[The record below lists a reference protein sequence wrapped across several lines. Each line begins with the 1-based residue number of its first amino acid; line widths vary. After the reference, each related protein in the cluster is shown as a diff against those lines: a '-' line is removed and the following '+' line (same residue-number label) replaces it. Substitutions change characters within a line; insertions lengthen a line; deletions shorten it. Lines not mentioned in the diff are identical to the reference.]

1 MPEGQP
7 VAGAGAR
14 ALWPLPAGLTFLN
27 HGGYGLTPKPVL
39 RVQARLKAEME
50 RDPVRFLE
58 RETLGRRLLEAR
70 TAAAEALGASVEDL
84 VFIDNAT
91 TGVNA
96 VLQSLALPSGAEVLS
111 TDHMYPAVRNAV
123 RHTLLLLGGRIVEA
137 PLPWPVAAEGE
148 IVAAVERALTPRTA
162 LAVFDLI
169 ASRTAIRLPVERLTA
184 LARARGVPVL
194 IDAAHAPGQIPL
206 DLAALGA
213 DWAVGNLHKWYFA
226 PRGCAVLWVRPGR
239 GANLHPTVISHGYGG
254 GLAAEFDWT
263 GTRDVT
269 PFLSAP
275 AGIAFH
281 RELGGPALMARNRRL
296 AVEAA
301 MLLAESWG
309 TEVAGTPEQRAA
321 MASVRVPGVFSGPVA
336 EAARTLHHRLLRRHR
351 IQVPIFPIK
360 EALWLRISAQGYNDI
375 AEYRRLAAA
384 VSEETAALD
393 RRGRKRLRL

>member
-1 MPEGQP
+1 MPEGRA
-7 VAGAGAR
+7 VAGAGVR
-14 ALWPLPAGLTFLN
+14 ASWPLPAGLVFLS
-27 HGGYGLTPKPVL
+27 HGSYGLTPKLVL

-58 RETLGRRLLEAR
+58 WETLKPRLFKAR
-70 TAAAEALGASVEDL
+70 SAAAEALGASVEDL
-84 VFIDNAT
+84 VFVDNAT

-96 VLQSLALPSGAEVLS
+96 VLQSLAFPPGAEVLS
-111 TDHMYPAVRNAV
+111 TDHIYPAVRNVV
-123 RHTLLLLGGRIVEA
+123 RHRLAPLGGRIVEA
-137 PLPWPVAAEGE
+137 SLPWPVASDEE
-148 IVAAVERALTPRTA
+148 IVAAVERAFTPRTA
-162 LAVFDLI
+162 LAVFDVI

-184 LARARGVPVL
+184 LARARGIPVL
-194 IDAAHAPGQIPL
+194 IDAAHVPGQIPF
-206 DLAALGA
+206 DIPTLGA
-213 DWAVGNLHKWYFA
+213 DWVVGTLHKWYFA
-226 PRGCAVLWVRPGR
+226 PRGCAVLWTRPGT

-281 RELGGPALMARNRRL
+281 RELGGPALMAHNRRL
-296 AVEAA
+296 AADAA
-301 MLLAESWG
+301 RLLAEAWG
-309 TEVAGTPEQRAA
+309 TEIAGTPGQRVA
-321 MASVRVPGVFSGPVA
+321 MASIRVPGAVSEPIW
-336 EAARTLHHRLLRRHR
+336 EAARLLHDRLLRRHR
-351 IQVPIFPIK
+351 IQVSIFPIK
-360 EALWLRISAQGYNDI
+360 EALWLRISAQAYNDV